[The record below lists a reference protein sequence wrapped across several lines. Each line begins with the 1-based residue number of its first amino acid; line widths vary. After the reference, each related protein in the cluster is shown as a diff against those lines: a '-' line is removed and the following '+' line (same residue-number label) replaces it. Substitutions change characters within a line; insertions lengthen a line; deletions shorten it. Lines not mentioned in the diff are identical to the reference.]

1 MVVLILMPIFLVS
14 ATESIGDLTATNALS
29 GYPTGDSV
37 YWGRVRGGLMGDAF
51 NSGLAS
57 AFATFPNTTFS
68 QNNGLIRLTGES
80 RPHIGLYAATF
91 IGVLGLI
98 PLLSSVA
105 QLIPAPVIN
114 VVTVILFAMVAWAGW
129 QVFSRQADSLRS
141 WIVFL
146 GGAAGGYTL
155 AAYAEAWA
163 FLPEGL
169 RQIVSFP
176 VSTGAVL
183 GLILEWLL
191 PKGRHFRSS

>member
-1 MVVLILMPIFLVS
+1 
-14 ATESIGDLTATNALS
+14 
-29 GYPTGDSV
+29 
-37 YWGRVRGGLMGDAF
+37 
-51 NSGLAS
+51 
-57 AFATFPNTTFS
+57 
-68 QNNGLIRLTGES
+68 
-80 RPHIGLYAATF
+80 
-91 IGVLGLI
+91 
-98 PLLSSVA
+98 
-105 QLIPAPVIN
+105 
-114 VVTVILFAMVAWAGW
+114 MVAWAGW

-155 AAYAEAWA
+155 AAHAEAWT

-169 RQIVSFP
+169 RQVVSFP

>member
-1 MVVLILMPIFLVS
+1 
-14 ATESIGDLTATNALS
+14 
-29 GYPTGDSV
+29 
-37 YWGRVRGGLMGDAF
+37 MGDAL

-91 IGVLGLI
+91 IGFLGLI
-98 PLLSSVA
+98 PLLSSAA

-155 AAYAEAWA
+155 AAYAEAWTY
-163 FLPEGL
+163 LPEGL
-169 RQIVSFP
+169 QQVVSFP